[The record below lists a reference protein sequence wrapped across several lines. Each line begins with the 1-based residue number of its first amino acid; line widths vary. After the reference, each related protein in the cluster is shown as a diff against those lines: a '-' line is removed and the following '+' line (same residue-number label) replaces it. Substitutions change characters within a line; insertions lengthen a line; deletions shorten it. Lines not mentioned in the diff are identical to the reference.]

1 MGIATGLRF
10 KDRASGAQVTS
21 RLAAIRAIVELAED
35 EEDRE
40 AAVDELLILGVSRQ
54 EVIVAMFD
62 DATAPAGDEGVQVRR
77 AG

>member
-10 KDRASGAQVTS
+10 SDRASGAQVTS
-21 RLAAIRAIVELAED
+21 RLAAIRAIVELAGD

-54 EVIVAMFD
+54 ELTVAMFD
-62 DATAPAGDEGVQVRR
+62 DPTAPARDTGVQVRR